1 MSRIDAVGPMIAQH
15 HKFPKIGSNGTQKA
29 KYLWPILLLLLK
41 EGIFQLKV
49 QIIIKYNKNYLKNY
63 TFSNSYIFNK
73 K

>member
-29 KYLWPILLLLLK
+29 KYLWPILLLLLLLLLLLK

-63 TFSNSYIFNK
+63 T
-73 K
+73 